1 HKQGLGRVGW
11 PNRTFE
17 TAEALVRTPRLRVSA
32 LDQPNRTYN
41 TLMSATRTQS
51 PPEHNV
57 TGIDYSQ
64 RGHFRYSG
72 PIIDFHAHVMITRPD
87 DPPSGPP
94 AGAGPGASIEQAET
108 MLAVGREF
116 SIDHTVSMC
125 PPEDIPSLRERFGS
139 ALSFNGP
146 IGKTTA
152 DEPDDVAYANL
163 DRYLELG
170 VKILKYW
177 SAPRGRERGLFV
189 DAPWRIEVTK
199 R

>member
-1 HKQGLGRVGW
+1 
-11 PNRTFE
+11 
-17 TAEALVRTPRLRVSA
+17 
-32 LDQPNRTYN
+32 
-41 TLMSATRTQS
+41 
-51 PPEHNV
+51 
-57 TGIDYSQ
+57 
-64 RGHFRYSG
+64 
-72 PIIDFHAHVMITRPD
+72 
-87 DPPSGPP
+87 
-94 AGAGPGASIEQAET
+94 
-108 MLAVGREF
+108 VGREF

-199 R
+199 RAQAAGIRLFMVHVADPDAWFRTAYADAAKFGTKADCYVGLERMLELFPDVTWIGAHMGGDSEHP